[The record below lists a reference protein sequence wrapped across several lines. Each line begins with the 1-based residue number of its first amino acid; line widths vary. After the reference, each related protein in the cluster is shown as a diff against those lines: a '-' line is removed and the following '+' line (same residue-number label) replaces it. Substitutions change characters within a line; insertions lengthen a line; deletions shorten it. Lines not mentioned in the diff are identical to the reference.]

1 MPNIQNY
8 KKNSL
13 VLNQNKDS
21 LTVNQNPYSIQ
32 KNRLLGNNTAV
43 KQKLTD
49 RSNTE
54 LNNTIKK
61 DQKQVHKLPK
71 DSKTERSTGLHHKK
85 KLS

>member
-13 VLNQNKDS
+13 VRNQNKDR